1 MPVYHMKV
9 AKLGAENKKVYDVI
23 RDQLKEHKTR
33 NDSSGPQDLLHMYID
48 LSDKMRENE
57 AFSGK

>member
-1 MPVYHMKV
+1 MYFRSIDLSIPKI
-9 AKLGAENKKVYDVI
+9 VI

>member
-1 MPVYHMKV
+1 MKV
-9 AKLGAENKKVYDVI
+9 AKLVAENNKFYDVI
-23 RDQLKEHKTR
+23 RDELKEHKTR
-33 NDSSGPQDLLHMYID
+33 NDSSRPQDLLHMYID